1 MGILGKGRQAR
12 KMQTATSMITRPM
25 NLRGTEIDYAERSG
39 AAFLPTIESHVIVP
53 FMEAIISGLFAGLAV
68 GVIVFLIANTV
79 NGFIDIRGF
88 GLWVQVQGSFIV
100 AIITGFIVAWRG
112 WHSHL
117 DDYKSLLWYTE
128 FANGPEPQIEN
139 KQTIKGEVKVNNNWV
154 YSNLPFDRDNP
165 QALVDFAKG
174 VSSGATPFSERGA
187 GRYGYSVQRFTE
199 LRDNFIKGRLAYWK
213 DDKNKKLG
221 VGLNAGGYTLLKKVA
236 NNPPPAN
243 YEPSEDWGM
252 SPEIVQK

>member
-1 MGILGKGRQAR
+1 MSIFGRSNQKH
-12 KMQTATSMITRPM
+12 KMKVATTMVTRPM
-25 NLRGTEIDYAERSG
+25 HLDTPIDYAERSG

-53 FMEAIISGLFAGLAV
+53 FMEAIISGLFAGLFAGTV
-68 GVIVFLIANTV
+68 VFIAALIGNQT
-79 NGFIDIRGF
+79 FWDSFLF
-88 GLWVQVQGSFIV
+88 G
-100 AIITGFIVAWRG
+100 IITSLLGTFAMAWRG

-117 DDYKSLLWYTE
+117 GDYKQLLWYTE
-128 FANGPEPQIEN
+128 FAEGPEPQIEN
-139 KQTIKGEVKVNNNWV
+139 KHTVEGKVKVNNNWV

-213 DDKNKKLG
+213 DNKNKKLG
-221 VGLNAGGYTLLKKVA
+221 VGLNAGGYTLLKNVA
-236 NNPPPAN
+236 DNPPPAN

-252 SPEIVQK
+252 SPEMVQK